1 VKIPEFETGSTK
13 SLSEEHALEEATNLL
28 KDRLQ
33 NEE

>member
-1 VKIPEFETGSTK
+1 MLEFETGSIR
-13 SLSEEHALEEATNLL
+13 SLPEEHALEEATNLL